1 MPTTSPGRL
10 AGKVAI
16 ITGVA
21 NGIGQG
27 CALRFAREG
36 ARVIG
41 CDIDAAAAAETA
53 AIAHAEGLSFHL
65 VAPVDLTTPEGA
77 QQVVDA
83 AIAAHGRIDIVLNA
97 AAFCVFAFV
106 PELTFEDWR
115 KTLSG
120 ELDLVFLMC
129 KAAWPHLI
137 ASGGGSIVNFS
148 SVNAYAAHP
157 VQGALAHCAGKGGV
171 LAMTRQLAL
180 EGGKSN
186 VRANTI
192 APGMIETGA
201 TGYLLKDPEF
211 LESILA
217 EKMIKRIGSPADIA
231 ACAVFLCSD
240 EASWITAAD
249 FAVDG
254 GVRGW

>member
-83 AIAAHGRIDIVLNA
+83 AIATHGRIDIVLNA

-137 ASGGGSIVNFS
+137 AS
-148 SVNAYAAHP
+148 
-157 VQGALAHCAGKGGV
+157 AHCAGKGGV